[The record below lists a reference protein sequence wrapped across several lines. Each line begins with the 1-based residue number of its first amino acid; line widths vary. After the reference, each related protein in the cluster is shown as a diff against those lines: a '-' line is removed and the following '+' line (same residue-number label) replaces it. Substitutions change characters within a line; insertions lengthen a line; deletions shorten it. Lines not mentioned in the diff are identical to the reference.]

1 MAFLPEND
9 KSFKSQSLLGANCP
23 AYRGKLVAGGG
34 GKAIFDGPNLP
45 ENGVGSWIRIQAL
58 REIGW
63 DLVRSH
69 DTSVVAEGAP
79 RMHGH
84 LPRIFRKHRI
94 VVAPNIR
101 GVTVPGVKTAS
112 SRRKSWK
119 GK

>member
-1 MAFLPEND
+1 MLVLFRKDRFRIEFFILPFLQFPEIGNQG
-9 KSFKSQSLLGANCP
+9 FLA
-23 AYRGKLVAGGG
+23 AGQGDSGDAAEG
-34 GKAIFDGPNLP
+34 GKPIG
-45 ENGVGSWIRIQAL
+45 EITGEAL

-69 DTSVVAEGAP
+69 DTSVVAEGPP

-84 LPRIFRKHRI
+84 LPRIFRNHRI